1 MKRKIILI
9 LCLLVYSFKI
19 TAQVNSFEAS
29 IPNFNIP
36 SALVMTKDSG
46 WIIGGWEDRKDVAN
60 LIQLDKNGI
69 VIRSNALD
77 FQYKEMKY
85 LVQML
90 TDSQGN
96 IYTLSNQQEDC
107 DVFHTDNFSWV
118 FKFSKDLVLQWQKKV
133 QINRKTPLPHR
144 HGGFV
149 FDSKNNLIVLTGEI
163 VCKLDPISGN
173 IINKDSISNTAFTD
187 IFITSNDDRIIIS
200 SDTIIKTD
208 SASKIIWEK
217 AFAYSSI
224 KKVFSNSFLAVS
236 DSVLSLIDTGLNV
249 IATYKYG
256 GSYKSVYAATSDHS
270 NIFIT
275 ANHGSSDT
283 MSYLL
288 KFDSLLNLLST
299 KNILRMTN
307 PVSMVAR
314 GNIISVLGTDKT
326 KDGEMRPYL
335 SVTDSAS
342 EFLKPDLDAGVIRI
356 IPGKVV
362 YDQLAEYYTIDVYL
376 LIKNFGNKTIDEIS
390 AYTDGAVVIT
400 DCNIDMNPYNT
411 FTNLNLAPG
420 DTIKV
425 HLGKFMQNEFEHPS
439 VTFDVCAYTCSP
451 NGEVDKNPHND
462 YICDS
467 FFYTGIELSKAAAR
481 DNIRIF
487 PNIQSDNLLNANY
500 EVINTLGQIMIN
512 EKFSNTSSV
521 SLNIETLP
529 AGVYYIQLY
538 DEKNISQLKFV
549 KE

>member
-1 MKRKIILI
+1 
-9 LCLLVYSFKI
+9 
-19 TAQVNSFEAS
+19 
-29 IPNFNIP
+29 
-36 SALVMTKDSG
+36 MTKDSG
-46 WIIGGWEDRKDVAN
+46 WIIGGWADRKDVAN
-60 LIQLDKNGI
+60 LIQLDKNGS
-69 VIRSNALD
+69 VIRSNTID
-77 FQYKEMKY
+77 FQHEEMKY

-90 TDSQGN
+90 TDTQGN
-96 IYTLSNQQEDC
+96 VYTLSNQQEDC

-149 FDSKNNLIVLTGEI
+149 FNSRNNLIVLNGGT
-163 VCKLDPISGN
+163 VCTLDPITGN
-173 IINKDSISNTAFTD
+173 ILHKDSISNTAFTD

-208 SASKIIWEK
+208 SSSKILWKK
-217 AFAYSSI
+217 AFPYSSI

-249 IATYKYG
+249 MASYKYDV
-256 GSYKSVYAATSDHS
+256 SYKSIYAATSDHS
-270 NIFIT
+270 NIFIS
-275 ANHGSSDT
+275 ANHGSNDT

-288 KFDSLLNLLST
+288 KFDSSLNLLNT
-299 KNILRMTN
+299 KSILRMTN

-356 IPGKVV
+356 IPSDLK
-362 YDQLAEYYTIDVYL
+362 YEPLTERYTINIDL
-376 LIKNFGNKTIDEIS
+376 IIKNFGNKTISEIS
-390 AYTDGAVVIT
+390 AYTDGSAVIT
-400 DCNIDMNPYNT
+400 DCNLDLNPYIT
-411 FTNLNLAPG
+411 FTNLNLASG
-420 DTIKV
+420 DTMLV
-425 HLGKFMQNEFEHPS
+425 HLGKFYQPNIFIPS
-439 VTFDVCAYTCSP
+439 QGITFKVYSFTCSP
-451 NGEVDKNPHND
+451 NRLVDMNPYND
-462 YICDS
+462 YTYNT
-467 FFYTGIELSKAAAR
+467 FFYTGIESSNIEAKN
-481 DNIRIF
+481 DIRIF
-487 PNIQSDNLLNANY
+487 PNPATNILNIQSDKFLNSNY

-512 EKFSNTSSV
+512 GKFSNTSSV

-529 AGVYYIQLY
+529 AGVYYFQLH
-538 DEKNISQLKFV
+538 DEKNVSQLKFV